1 MSARA
6 PVEEPFAAR
15 QLPAQLL
22 VVHLVDVVVV
32 IKLLEFLVI
41 RAERELV
48 VLVLEGAHR
57 GRRKPRRALL
67 GLQLLQKA
75 GRAAAVIPDV
85 VVVAVVPAAHP
96 VGAGRRP

>member
-22 VVHLVDVVVV
+22 VVHLVDVVVIV
-32 IKLLEFLVI
+32 ELLELLVV

-75 GRAAAVIPDV
+75 GSAAAIIPDV
-85 VVVAVVPAAHP
+85 VVVAVIPAAHRR
-96 VGAGRRP
+96 GGGRP